1 MRKKALLWT
10 WVFLVPVCVQAQGLV
25 VEAEVMDASSGIEL
39 PGAAH
44 VRYAIVHHKHERDQA
59 NLAQWLRHHKDAH
72 VSFQTRDGTSHPAV
86 LQRLK
91 DCFGRGL
98 LLYAD
103 PVQLGAKETIRLKLT
118 AID

>member
-1 MRKKALLWT
+1 MLKTSLWT
-10 WVFLVPVCVQAQGLV
+10 LVFLVPVCVQAQGLV
-25 VEAEVMDASSGIEL
+25 VEAEVMEGSSDIEL
-39 PGAAH
+39 PGATH
-44 VRYAIVHHKHERDQA
+44 VRYAILHHKHQKDQA
-59 NLAQWLRHHKDAH
+59 SLAQWLRHHKDAH

-103 PVQLGAKETIRLKLT
+103 PVQLGTKDTIRLQLGAT
-118 AID
+118 N